1 MNTEHDAFA
10 RKIAEQLDASCNE
23 LDTRTRTRLRG
34 MRRRAIEQATHKPAF
49 WTRGLPVLAFAS
61 VAAIALGVV
70 LWPVPDK
77 QHAQTMASDA
87 IDPSAPVEILAPE
100 AADEENSDEYPI
112 AFEEDLEFYQWLDQ
126 ELGDS

>member
-10 RKIAEQLDASCNE
+10 RRIAEHLDASCND

-34 MRRRAIEQATHKPAF
+34 MRRRAIEQTAHKPAF

-61 VAAIALGVV
+61 VAAIALGIAM
-70 LWPVPDK
+70 WPAPIT
-77 QHAQTMASDA
+77 QPTQATASGV

-100 AADEENSDEYPI
+100 SADEENSDEYPI